1 MLRVELTYFKSSGK
15 YYASGEMLMDFC
27 SFHTIV
33 ERVARA
39 HEAGTLPGL
48 VEGACRRYY
57 VLIQT
62 PDAAGEDDSGPHGV
76 PHLLPPVEGGRA
88 A

>member
-1 MLRVELTYFKSSGK
+1 MMQVMLTYFKQTGK
-15 YYASGEMLMDFC
+15 YYTQGEMLMDFC

-33 ERVARA
+33 DRVRSG

-57 VLIQT
+57 VLIET
-62 PDAAGEDDSGPHGV
+62 PGVAGEDDSGPHGV
-76 PHLLPPVEGGRA
+76 PHLLMPLEVVE
-88 A
+88 